1 MEVFD
6 ATKLNS
12 RAYVSALN
20 QAGNGPVSMDRYVYD
35 QSGEGFGAALGNILK
50 LAVPLAGPIISG
62 IKSLVQKKPNTSLKS
77 VAKDVVTS
85 KEFNTFANDAISYLK
100 PTPKNAIKAG
110 VKRGHKHISGNNH
123 KHVVGGV
130 AKKRAS
136 YRKRLRR

>member
-12 RAYVSALN
+12 RAYISALN

-35 QSGEGFGAALGNILK
+35 QSGEGVGAVLGNLLK
-50 LAVPLAGPIISG
+50 LAVPLAGPIFSG
-62 IKSLVQKKPNTSLKS
+62 IKSLIQKKPDSNLKS
-77 VAKDVVTS
+77 VAKNILTS
-85 KEFNTFANDAISYLK
+85 KEFNTFAKDAVSYLK
-100 PTPKNAIKAG
+100 PAPKEAIKAG
-110 VKRGHKHISGNNH
+110 VKRARSHNHNH

-130 AKKRAS
+130 ARKRTN